1 MELRQL
7 EYFVAVAEEMNF
19 SRGARRAHVVQ
30 SAVSAAVAKL
40 EHELD
45 VSLFERN
52 RHHIALTPAG
62 EALLIEARRTLD
74 AAHRA
79 RVAAIARRSQL
90 SGTVDLGMLMNSGSL
105 DLPAILGRFHTQ
117 HPLVTVRLRQNV
129 EGTSGH
135 LKAVSDGTLDL
146 ALVATEISPRPN
158 VGLRLVASEP
168 LVMLCRP
175 DHVLA
180 RRRQVHIGELRTETI
195 VQFAVGWGIRR
206 LTDHAFTDARIEP
219 DAPFEVADYTTA
231 AGLVRHGLGITLMPA
246 TPARSYRDLV
256 QIPVRP
262 SLVWTLSLATPTDRQ
277 LTAAAAALG
286 ESLIVG

>member
-52 RHHIALTPAG
+52 RHHVALTPAG

-74 AAHRA
+74 AARRA
-79 RVAAIARRSQL
+79 RVAAVARRSQL
-90 SGTVDLGMLMNSGSL
+90 SGTVDLGILMNFGSL
-105 DLPAILGRFHTQ
+105 DLPAILGRFHAQ
-117 HPLVTVRLRQNV
+117 HPLVAVRLRQNV

-135 LKAVSDGTLDL
+135 LAAVSDGALDL
-146 ALVATEISPRPN
+146 ALVAAETSPRSN
-158 VGLRLVASEP
+158 VGLRSVASEP

-175 DHVLA
+175 DHALA
-180 RRRQVHIGELRTETI
+180 HRRQVHIGELSAETI

-206 LTDHAFTDARIEP
+206 LTDRAFTDARIEP

-231 AGLVRHGLGITLMPA
+231 AGLVRHGLGVTLMPA

-256 QIPVRP
+256 QIPVWP
-262 SLVWTLSLATPTDRQ
+262 SLIWTLSLATPTDRR